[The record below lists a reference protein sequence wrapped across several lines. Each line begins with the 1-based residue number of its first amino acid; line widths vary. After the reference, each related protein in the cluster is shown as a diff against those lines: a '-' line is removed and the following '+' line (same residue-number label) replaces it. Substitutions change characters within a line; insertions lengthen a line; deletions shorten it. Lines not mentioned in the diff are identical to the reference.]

1 MIYEKLQKARV
12 ELQKKK
18 LKKSGLNSYSKFEYF
33 ELSDFLPTVNE
44 IFLNL
49 KMSSNFSML
58 KDCATLTLYDWE
70 DKTET
75 TFTTP
80 SEELDLKGSNKVQ
93 ALGGV
98 HTYLKRYL
106 YMNALEIV
114 EADMFDKV
122 SGRDKEPEKTKNSP
136 SRGAEPSQIEQMNG
150 ETKELKE
157 DTLIYADLE
166 CIENTKSAF
175 EYFQQHIN
183 DVNDKIAF
191 RKAYQKHYN
200 KLKAEGK

>member
-1 MIYEKLQKARV
+1 MIYEKLQQARV
-12 ELQKKK
+12 QLQKKK
-18 LKKSGLNSYSKFEYF
+18 LKKSGKNNYSGFEYF
-33 ELSDFLPTVNE
+33 ELGDFLPTVNE

-80 SEELDLKGSNKVQ
+80 SEELDLKGCNKVQ

-122 SGRDKEPEKTKNSP
+122 SGRDKEPEKIKNSP
-136 SRGAEPSQIEQMNG
+136 SRGAEPPQIEQNG
-150 ETKELKE
+150 FPPDEAE
-157 DTLIYADLE
+157 IYANLE
-166 CIENTKSAF
+166 CLTDTKSAF
-175 EYFQQHIN
+175 EYFQQN
-183 DVNDKIAF
+183 VQYVSDKTAF
-191 RKAYQKHYN
+191 RKEYQKLYN
-200 KLKAEGK
+200 KLKNAGK

>member
-80 SEELDLKGSNKVQ
+80 SEELDLKGCNKVQ

-122 SGRDKEPEKTKNSP
+122 AGRDKEPEKTKKSP
-136 SRGAEPSQIEQMNG
+136 SRGAEPPQIEQMNREG
-150 ETKELKE
+150 KELKE

>member
-1 MIYEKLQKARV
+1 MIYEKLQQARV
-12 ELQKKK
+12 QLQKKK

-44 IFLNL
+44 IFLSL

-70 DKTET
+70 DKSET

-80 SEELDLKGSNKVQ
+80 SEELDLKGCNKVQ

-122 SGRDKEPEKTKNSP
+122 AGRDKEPEKVKNSP
-136 SRGAEPSQIEQMNG
+136 SRGAEPPQIEENDLPPD
-150 ETKELKE
+150 EAE
-157 DTLIYADLE
+157 IYANLE
-166 CIENTKSAF
+166 CLSDTKSAF
-175 EYFQQHIN
+175 EYFQQN
-183 DVNDKIAF
+183 VQYVSDKTAF
-191 RKAYQKHYN
+191 RKEYQKLYN
-200 KLKAEGK
+200 KLKNAGK